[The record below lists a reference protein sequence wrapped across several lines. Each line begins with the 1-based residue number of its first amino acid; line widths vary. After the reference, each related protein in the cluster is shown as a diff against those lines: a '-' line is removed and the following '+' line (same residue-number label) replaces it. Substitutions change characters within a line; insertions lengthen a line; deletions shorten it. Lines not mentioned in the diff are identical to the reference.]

1 MVEIKIDK
9 CPYCG
14 AHEFAEG
21 YHYDEA
27 SIMNNNTGI
36 VGSKVIYVIC
46 KNCGS
51 IVHSR
56 VANPEVFSKSTSE
69 EKVENKVEEK

>member
-14 AHEFAEG
+14 AREFAEG

-27 SIMNNNTGI
+27 SIMTSNSGI
-36 VGSKVIYVIC
+36 IGSKVIYVIC

-56 VANPEVFSKSTSE
+56 VANPEVFNKSTDSTAPSE
-69 EKVENKVEEK
+69 KNEK